1 MIPVTVQHFN
11 SAAYLRLTSILVPV
25 VTWNKKEPNQQ
36 CLDPDEISFVLLI
49 VIRGSKYKRLQQTN
63 GDSSRAD

>member
-25 VTWNKKEPNQQ
+25 VTWNKK
-36 CLDPDEISFVLLI
+36 DDEISFVLLT

-63 GDSSRAD
+63 GDSSRAY

>member
-1 MIPVTVQHFN
+1 MIPATVQHFN

-25 VTWNKKEPNQQ
+25 VTWNKKEPN
-36 CLDPDEISFVLLI
+36 LDPDEISFVLLT